1 MYAVNPDGYPGIVK
15 SATLIEI
22 QPENEENNK
31 QENPKGCCKVE
42 RGIEEEECQREK
54 EKRGRE
60 RKRDRELRSQ
70 TVVMYEKCKFE

>member
-42 RGIEEEECQREK
+42 RGIEEEECQRE
-54 EKRGRE
+54 
-60 RKRDRELRSQ
+60 RKRKESEGKKKRQRVEEPNRCD
-70 TVVMYEKCKFE
+70 V